1 MKWVL
6 SSVVRKTVNCF
17 NLSGREFGNM
27 YQDTIWSNNFP
38 SKKLPQR
45 KITQLGIKLISKDTH
60 HRFICNGKIWKVAN
74 VLVLEIV
81 LLSML

>member
-27 YQDTIWSNNFP
+27 YQDTI
-38 SKKLPQR
+38 
-45 KITQLGIKLISKDTH
+45 
-60 HRFICNGKIWKVAN
+60 
-74 VLVLEIV
+74 
-81 LLSML
+81 